1 MKWTD
6 YWARKRM
13 ASDRAL
19 RLAQGKYDD
28 VKERLNVVVSHFKND
43 LSVHKLQ
50 WQLPMLQGNIEGKDF
65 EELCDLINIM
75 REHEWAEKKPC
86 RK

>member
-1 MKWTD
+1 
-6 YWARKRM
+6 M
-13 ASDRAL
+13 ACDVAL

-28 VKERLNVVVSHFKND
+28 VKEELNVVVSHFKND

-50 WQLPMLQGNIEGKDF
+50 WQLPMLQGIIEGKDF

-75 REHEWAEKKPC
+75 HEHEWAEKKPC